1 MTDGRSEAFLQ
12 VLADE
17 DCRTIMAAIETE
29 AKTVPELSEECSIPL
44 STAYRKINK
53 LEEAA
58 VIEERTRLQRGCKPK
73 SVYEQRFE
81 GAVVTTD
88 GDGGFAVEFEQP
100 RLEQSM
106 AQFSAGSRNPIESD

>member
-1 MTDGRSEAFLQ
+1 MTEGRSEAFLQ

-17 DCRTIMAAIETE
+17 DCRTIMAAVETE

-44 STAYRKINK
+44 STAYRKIDM

-58 VIEERTRLQRGCKPK
+58 IVEEKTRIRRGCKPK

-81 GAVVTTD
+81 EAVVTTD
-88 GDGGFAVEFEQP
+88 EDGGFAVEFEQP
-100 RLEQSM
+100 TLEQSM
-106 AQFSAGSRNPIESD
+106 AQFSAGSRNPVEGD